1 LIVALFPFVEGFPAV
16 LLLVLSPPL
25 FSALLPVVFLL
36 LPLPPP
42 RAEEDEVDVL
52 PPLSLG
58 PAFVASVVF
67 YSFFSQQGTDRGL
80 DVGGV
85 VAVGEKG
92 LSNFSHA
99 ISKKIL
105 GKLSQR
111 TNGACPCL
119 LFSANHKVCSRH
131 TKGHTL

>member
-1 LIVALFPFVEGFPAV
+1 MEVEYVRVYSIGTWVVMIQIGCSVGGEIGFDFFFSIVALFPFVEGFPAV

-42 RAEEDEVDVL
+42 RAEEDEVDIL

-67 YSFFSQQGTDRGL
+67 SSFFSLGPVQPFVL
-80 DVGGV
+80 LVLAGG
-85 VAVGEKG
+85 
-92 LSNFSHA
+92 
-99 ISKKIL
+99 
-105 GKLSQR
+105 
-111 TNGACPCL
+111 PCQ
-119 LFSANHKVCSRH
+119 
-131 TKGHTL
+131 TP